1 MHFAPSRSVALD
13 CFLLRVH
20 TTITTTTSPRTY
32 PSLEAFQH
40 FVHISMSLFSLI
52 LNLLLEIGDCLLE
65 IFNLLLMQLGEV
77 IQLLL
82 KALNTGKE
90 ERREGVR

>member
-1 MHFAPSRSVALD
+1 
-13 CFLLRVH
+13 
-20 TTITTTTSPRTY
+20 
-32 PSLEAFQH
+32 
-40 FVHISMSLFSLI
+40 MSLFSLI